1 MQYERAQNILSGQT
15 NLARKVFA
23 AVPMQEFWS
32 IGQISNEMNRVEKH
46 SVSKGE
52 ITGCLR
58 ALVDAGL
65 VAEAGQLTFRS
76 NVKPPKPAP
85 EIHHELPVMTA
96 PTKKV
101 QPPKPSLM
109 EQLFGLATDLRAVAE
124 KVESVAMEVDSAIIE
139 AGKGDEKLRAL
150 QVTLRGLLGNE

>member
-46 SVSKGE
+46 SVLKGE

-76 NVKPPKPAP
+76 NVKPPKPDKPVEAP
-85 EIHHELPVMTA
+85 VTA
-96 PTKKV
+96 PVKKA
-101 QPPKPSLM
+101 QPPKPTLM
-109 EQLFGLATDLRAVAE
+109 DQLLNLATDLRGIADKVDDLALEFDTAVKDASKGNAE
-124 KVESVAMEVDSAIIE
+124 LE
-139 AGKGDEKLRAL
+139 ALRS
-150 QVTLRGLLGNE
+150 TLRGLLGNS